1 MHINL
6 LGAVIRGITANNND
20 VNFVLKGWSNK
31 LNKDHLILQLDQ
43 EQMKQFEV
51 VERDGFTYFISC
63 PHASTGELC
72 VLMY

>member
-1 MHINL
+1 M
-6 LGAVIRGITANNND
+6 RGIAANNND

-31 LNKDHLILQLDQ
+31 LNKDHLISQLGQ
-43 EQMKQFEV
+43 EHVNKFEV
-51 VERDGFTYFISC
+51 VERVGWTYFINILH